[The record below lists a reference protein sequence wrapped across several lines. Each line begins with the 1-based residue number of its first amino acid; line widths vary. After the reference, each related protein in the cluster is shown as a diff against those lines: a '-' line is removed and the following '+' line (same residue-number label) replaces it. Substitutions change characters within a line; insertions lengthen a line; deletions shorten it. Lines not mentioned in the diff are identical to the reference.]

1 MENFTEMITITA
13 VKNNDKE
20 TSHLM
25 GYQQTTSTA
34 TFDYKMFITFILF

>member
-13 VKNNDKE
+13 VKNNNKE

-25 GYQQTTSTA
+25 GYQQRVII
-34 TFDYKMFITFILF
+34 KCL